1 MTKFFHVVSLAM
13 ICLFFAACNSG
24 QKTSEVSQTTEN
36 IDVEARLDSLGINL
50 IGGNPPTANYL
61 KSKQS
66 GNFVY
71 LSGHGP
77 DKPEGGQVI
86 GKLGD
91 DLTLEEGAAAA
102 RLVGISL
109 LSSLKHEIGDLNR
122 VKSVVKVL
130 GLVNATPDFE
140 RHSQVINGF
149 SDLMVEVFGE
159 AGKHARSSV
168 GVSSL
173 PSGIPV
179 EIEMIVELKD

>member
-1 MTKFFHVVSLAM
+1 MIKLFNSTLFTM
-13 ICLFFAACNSG
+13 ICILFASIANA
-24 QKTSEVSQTTEN
+24 QEAV
-36 IDVEARLDSLGINL
+36 DVESRLDALGIQL
-50 IGGNPPTANYL
+50 IQGNPPTANYL
-61 KSKQS
+61 KATQT
-66 GNFVY
+66 GNYVY

-86 GKLGD
+86 GKVGA
-91 DLTLEEGAAAA
+91 DLTEAEGNAAA

-109 LSSLKHEIGDLNR
+109 LSTLKREIGDLNR
-122 VKSVVKVL
+122 VKRIVKVL
-130 GLVNATPDFE
+130 GMVNATPDFE

-159 AGKHARSSV
+159 AGKHARSAV
-168 GVSSL
+168 GLSSL

>member
-1 MTKFFHVVSLAM
+1 MNKLVQTASIMM
-13 ICLFFAACNSG
+13 ICVFFATSARG
-24 QKTSEVSQTTEN
+24 QEVA
-36 IDVEARLDSLGINL
+36 DVEARLEQLGIQL
-50 IGGNPPTANYL
+50 IQGNPPTANYL
-61 KSKQS
+61 KAVTS
-66 GNFVY
+66 GNYVY

-86 GKLGD
+86 GKLGA
-91 DLTLEEGAAAA
+91 DLKVEEGKEAA

-109 LSSLKHEIGDLNR
+109 LSSLKREIGDLNR
-122 VKSVVKVL
+122 VKRIVKVL
-130 GLVNATPDFE
+130 GMVNATPDFE
-140 RHSQVINGF
+140 RHSQVINGC

-168 GVSSL
+168 GMSSL